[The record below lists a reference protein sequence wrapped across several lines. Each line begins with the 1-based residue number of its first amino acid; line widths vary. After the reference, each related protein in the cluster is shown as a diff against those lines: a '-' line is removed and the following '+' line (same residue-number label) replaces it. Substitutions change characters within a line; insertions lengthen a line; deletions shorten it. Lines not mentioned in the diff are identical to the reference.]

1 MTDTPAA
8 LREAHHADVSGGWL
22 RPAVFGAMDGLVTN
36 IALIAG
42 VGGGGVSPRNVVL
55 TGAAG
60 LVAGAISMGLGEY
73 TSVRSANEQVA
84 AEVAKE
90 RRELE
95 RHPEAEARE
104 LADAWVA
111 RGLPR
116 ELATQ
121 VAEAVRA
128 NPEEA
133 LRVHVREEL
142 GVDPDD
148 QPSPWAAA
156 ISSFVCF
163 SIGALVPLLPY
174 LLGFTSLW
182 LALAVGGVGLFVA
195 GAIVARFTNR
205 ALVACRSA
213 AAAARRAGGRR
224 HLPDRRADRRRRR
237 HRLRLEPSSAGQQVV
252 DRAVDRPPP
261 GGQFLGLAGQRRAHL
276 GHVRPGQ
283 PGTPHRVPGVAE
295 VGAAEQPLH
304 RRRGQPRLAEHEQ
317 RLVRLVPLGQPQR
330 PGVRR
335 AAPVPRLP
343 RRAGELGGPGT
354 RKSCQVLVAQLRQP
368 AGRIV
373 QGAGG
378 DVPIS
383 DQRPAGT

>member
-1 MTDTPAA
+1 MTDAPAA

-42 VGGGGVSPRNVVL
+42 VGGGGVSPRSIVL

-116 ELATQ
+116 DLAQQ
-121 VAEAVRA
+121 VAEAVRR

-156 ISSFVCF
+156 VSSFFFF
-163 SIGALVPLLPY
+163 SVGAFVPLLTY

-182 LALAVGGVGLFVA
+182 LALGVGGLGLFLA
-195 GAIVARFTNR
+195 GAVVARFTSR
-205 ALVACRSA
+205 PWWSGGLRQLLLGALA
-213 AAAARRAGGRR
+213 AAATYAI
-224 HLPDRRADRRRRR
+224 
-237 HRLRLEPSSAGQQVV
+237 
-252 DRAVDRPPP
+252 
-261 GGQFLGLAGQRRAHL
+261 
-276 GHVRPGQ
+276 
-283 PGTPHRVPGVAE
+283 GTLIG
-295 VGAAEQPLH
+295 
-304 RRRGQPRLAEHEQ
+304 
-317 RLVRLVPLGQPQR
+317 
-330 PGVRR
+330 
-335 AAPVPRLP
+335 
-343 RRAGELGGPGT
+343 
-354 RKSCQVLVAQLRQP
+354 
-368 AGRIV
+368 V
-373 QGAGG
+373 QGGIG
-378 DVPIS
+378 
-383 DQRPAGT
+383 

>member
-1 MTDTPAA
+1 MTETPAA

-42 VGGGGVSPRNVVL
+42 VGGGGVSPRSIVL
-55 TGAAG
+55 TGTAG

-116 ELATQ
+116 DLATQ
-121 VAEAVRA
+121 VAEAVRR

-133 LRVHVREEL
+133 LRMHVREEL
-142 GVDPDD
+142 GVDPDE
-148 QPSPWAAA
+148 QPSPWSAAT
-156 ISSFVCF
+156 SSFLCF
-163 SIGALVPLLPY
+163 SVGALVPLLTY

-182 LALAVGGVGLFVA
+182 LALGVGAVGLFVA

-205 ALVACRSA
+205 PWWTSGLRQLLLGTA
-213 AAAARRAGGRR
+213 AAAATY
-224 HLPDRRADRRRRR
+224 L
-237 HRLRLEPSSAGQQVV
+237 
-252 DRAVDRPPP
+252 
-261 GGQFLGLAGQRRAHL
+261 
-276 GHVRPGQ
+276 
-283 PGTPHRVPGVAE
+283 
-295 VGAAEQPLH
+295 VGALIGIQ
-304 RRRGQPRLAEHEQ
+304 
-317 RLVRLVPLGQPQR
+317 
-330 PGVRR
+330 
-335 AAPVPRLP
+335 
-343 RRAGELGGPGT
+343 GG
-354 RKSCQVLVAQLRQP
+354 LN
-368 AGRIV
+368 
-373 QGAGG
+373 
-378 DVPIS
+378 
-383 DQRPAGT
+383 

>member
-1 MTDTPAA
+1 MTETPAA

-42 VGGGGVSPRNVVL
+42 VGGGGVSPRSVVL
-55 TGAAG
+55 TGTAG

-163 SIGALVPLLPY
+163 SVGALVPLLPY

-205 ALVACRSA
+205 AWWRS
-213 AAAARRAGGRR
+213 G
-224 HLPDRRADRRRRR
+224 
-237 HRLRLEPSSAGQQVV
+237 
-252 DRAVDRPPP
+252 
-261 GGQFLGLAGQRRAHL
+261 
-276 GHVRPGQ
+276 
-283 PGTPHRVPGVAE
+283 
-295 VGAAEQPLH
+295 
-304 RRRGQPRLAEHEQ
+304 
-317 RLVRLVPLGQPQR
+317 
-330 PGVRR
+330 
-335 AAPVPRLP
+335 
-343 RRAGELGGPGT
+343 
-354 RKSCQVLVAQLRQP
+354 LRQLLLGALA
-368 AGRIV
+368 AGATYLI
-373 QGAGG
+373 GALIGVGG
-378 DVPIS
+378 GI
-383 DQRPAGT
+383 G

>member
-42 VGGGGVSPRNVVL
+42 VGGGGVSPHSIVL

-116 ELATQ
+116 DLATQ
-121 VAEAVRA
+121 VAEAVRR

-142 GVDPDD
+142 GVDPDE

-156 ISSFVCF
+156 ISSFLCF
-163 SIGALVPLLPY
+163 SVGALVPLVTY
-174 LLGFTSLW
+174 LLGFTSLA
-182 LALAVGGVGLFVA
+182 LALGVGGVGLFVA

-205 ALVACRSA
+205 TWWSSGLRQLLLGALA
-213 AAAARRAGGRR
+213 AGATY
-224 HLPDRRADRRRRR
+224 L
-237 HRLRLEPSSAGQQVV
+237 
-252 DRAVDRPPP
+252 
-261 GGQFLGLAGQRRAHL
+261 
-276 GHVRPGQ
+276 
-283 PGTPHRVPGVAE
+283 
-295 VGAAEQPLH
+295 VGALIGIQ
-304 RRRGQPRLAEHEQ
+304 
-317 RLVRLVPLGQPQR
+317 
-330 PGVRR
+330 
-335 AAPVPRLP
+335 
-343 RRAGELGGPGT
+343 GGIG
-354 RKSCQVLVAQLRQP
+354 
-368 AGRIV
+368 
-373 QGAGG
+373 
-378 DVPIS
+378 
-383 DQRPAGT
+383 